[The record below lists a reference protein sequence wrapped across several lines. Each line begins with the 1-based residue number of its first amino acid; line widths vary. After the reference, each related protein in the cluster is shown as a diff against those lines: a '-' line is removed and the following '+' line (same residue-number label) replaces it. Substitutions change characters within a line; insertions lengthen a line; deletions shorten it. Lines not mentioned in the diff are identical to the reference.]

1 MPTKRFR
8 RSARSTRSRSKR
20 RVTKRARS
28 KSRRR
33 TTKRAM
39 MPKAQKSAMQLG
51 ENSVAKQ
58 LAVLRNPFS
67 QATNQPKVPDG
78 KSQTSL
84 SRRMRLTQEIL
95 SHDNEAIHILLLP
108 LLNCPATAF
117 NVEYNGTTKF
127 IPMVFKGGKLGYS
140 TASRTGLAAANS
152 QFDRDTVY
160 WQFSNADISKWRI
173 VSQGIRFNLLNVMDE
188 NDGWFEAIRFNWREN
203 PSDFLIRQEDP
214 DFSGSNWTDNGTG
227 INSLQNAGGLGWTL
241 VPKPDGIGSY
251 LATLNMVTQP
261 GYESGLLRDI
271 HKKQFVLA
279 PHGVDSEFNIMR
291 NTAHLQVGP
300 TDGQVRDAL
309 ESTPSLHQ
317 DRGLPLSSNNPKVTE
332 IIDSFIDQSFDAV
345 YIRIH
350 PRAKA
355 SGGSKLLCHVTQNL
369 ELCYPPN
376 TVLAEYQTT
385 NYRFPRIDTVMDR
398 MNNNYAPTQN
408 IGK

>member
-1 MPTKRFR
+1 M
-8 RSARSTRSRSKR
+8 A
-20 RVTKRARS
+20 
-28 KSRRR
+28 
-33 TTKRAM
+33 
-39 MPKAQKSAMQLG
+39 LG
-51 ENSVAKQ
+51 ENSVGKQ

-95 SHDNEAIHILLLP
+95 SYDDNAIHIVLLP

-140 TASRTGLAAANS
+140 GGQRTVLPAASS
-152 QFDRDTVY
+152 QYDQDTSW
-160 WQFSNADISKWRI
+160 WQFSGAELSKWRI

-188 NDGWFEAIRFNWREN
+188 NDGWYEAIRFNWREN

-214 DFSGSNWTDNGTG
+214 DFAGANWTNNTNG
-227 INSLQNAGGLGWTL
+227 INSLQNSAGLGWTL
-241 VPKPDGIGSY
+241 VPKPNGIGSY
-251 LATLNMVTQP
+251 LAGLNMVTQP

-271 HKKQFVLA
+271 HKKQFILA
-279 PHGVDSEFNIMR
+279 PHGVDSEFNILR
-291 NTAHLQVGP
+291 NTAHLQVDP
-300 TDGQVRDAL
+300 TDGQVRDAV
-309 ESTPSLHQ
+309 ENTADLHQ
-317 DRGLPLSSNNPKVTE
+317 DRGLPISSHNPKVQD
-332 IIDSFIDQSFDAV
+332 IMDSFIDQSFDAV

-355 SGGSKLLCHVTQNL
+355 SGGSKLLCHVAQNI
-369 ELCYPPN
+369 EMCYPPN

-385 NYRFPRIDTVMDR
+385 NYRFPKIDTVMDR
-398 MNNNYAPTQN
+398 LNNNYAPTQN